1 MRTSSYGENG
11 VIFISSDLCSEQDPK
26 TRSLELQAEGST
38 SAEISSRIFHFKTAV
53 RRTTCS
59 PSRTA
64 SVRELRAS
72 ANLRDVHE
80 SAVRLESPAEN
91 DNLTTVVMQKHPGHD
106 TYYECDIGIEY
117 GINTSATP
125 TASAYTASSVTYAA
139 SA

>member
-1 MRTSSYGENG
+1 MRTSSYGETG

-59 PSRTA
+59 P
-64 SVRELRAS
+64 S